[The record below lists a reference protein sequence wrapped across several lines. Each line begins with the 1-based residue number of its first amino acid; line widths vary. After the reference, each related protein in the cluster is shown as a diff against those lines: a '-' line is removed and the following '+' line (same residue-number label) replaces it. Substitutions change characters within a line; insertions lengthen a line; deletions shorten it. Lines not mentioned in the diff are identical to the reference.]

1 MLYQLSYGTR
11 PTCLLYKK
19 AFRGCK
25 DNQLFEKPQFLIK
38 KSNQFVR
45 FSLFT
50 IPLDP
55 VNLVLDFGNTR
66 IKGAFFEKNELVNS
80 FVFATVNDLL
90 TNIDTL
96 LKASKVMICSVTSA
110 HEPVVTAL
118 EPHMITKVFQ
128 KDTRIPLRNL
138 YNSAITLGSDRL
150 AAAVGAYAEFPQQNI
165 LVIDVGTCIKYNF
178 ISRSAEYLGGAISP
192 GIPMRLKAMGTHTHA
207 LPTLDI
213 TAATVQLIGTTTNE
227 SLLSGAILGAACEA
241 DGFIDRYREQ
251 YPDLVVVLTGG
262 DAPLLADRLK
272 NRFFASPFVLLKG
285 IHTILEY
292 AT

>member
-1 MLYQLSYGTR
+1 M
-11 PTCLLYKK
+11 LYKK

-38 KSNQFVR
+38 KIGEGLAFR
-45 FSLFT
+45 LFT

-66 IKGAFFEKNELVNS
+66 IKGAFFEKNEPIETFAFANVNELMANVNS
-80 FVFATVNDLL
+80 LH
-90 TNIDTL
+90 
-96 LKASKVMICSVTSA
+96 KASKAMICSVTSA
-110 HEPVVTAL
+110 HGPVVEAL
-118 EPHMITKVFQ
+118 SPFMITRVFE
-128 KDTRIPLRNL
+128 KHTRTPLHNR

-150 AAAVGAYAEFPQQNI
+150 AAAVGAYTEFPQQYS
-165 LVIDVGTCIKYNF
+165 LVIDAGTCIKYNF
-178 ISRSAEYLGGAISP
+178 ITRSAEYLGGAISP
-192 GIPMRLKAMGTHTHA
+192 GIPMRLKAMGANTHA
-207 LPTLDI
+207 LPTLEVT
-213 TAATVQLIGTTTNE
+213 TAPVQLIGTTTHE
-227 SLLSGAILGAACEA
+227 SLLSGAIIGAACEA

-272 NRFFASPFVLLKG
+272 NRFFASPLLLLKG

-292 AT
+292 ST